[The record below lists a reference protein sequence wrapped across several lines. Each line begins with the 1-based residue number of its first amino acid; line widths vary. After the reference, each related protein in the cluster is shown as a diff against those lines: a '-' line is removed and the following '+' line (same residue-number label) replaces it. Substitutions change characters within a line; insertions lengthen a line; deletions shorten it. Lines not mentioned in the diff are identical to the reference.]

1 MAEDKK
7 DTKQNAEAEDKPK
20 RSRAAGTRKTS
31 EASEKKPA
39 PRRTRAKAKSED
51 KPESTEKA
59 AEKAAAKP
67 RRRTTRAKKDDAPK
81 AARTPR
87 AEPKAESKGQP
98 KAQSKAEPKAK
109 AADAKEP
116 KEAVGRAPARRR
128 GARPAPGERKGGSP
142 AQRPVVTA
150 RAKYVRSSARKA
162 RLVIDHVRGKPIGEA
177 RALLRHSPR
186 GVARDLERLLE
197 SAIANAENNHD
208 LVGDDLLVKEIY
220 ADEGP
225 TLKRFRARAQG
236 RAYRIRKRTSHLTVA
251 LTPKE

>member
-1 MAEDKK
+1 MADSRQDPQENK
-7 DTKQNAEAEDKPK
+7 EAADKPK
-20 RSRAAGTRKTS
+20 R
-31 EASEKKPA
+31 
-39 PRRTRAKAKSED
+39 RR
-51 KPESTEKA
+51 P
-59 AEKAAAKP
+59 AAAKDAESAERKP
-67 RRRTTRAKKDDAPK
+67 ARRRTQVKAKTEEKAETKKKPGPKQRRRTTTRAKQDDAP
-81 AARTPR
+81 
-87 AEPKAESKGQP
+87 
-98 KAQSKAEPKAK
+98 KAEPKAK
-109 AADAKEP
+109 AQPKAKPDDAEAP
-116 KEAVGRAPARRR
+116 KEAAAKPPASR
-128 GARPAPGERKGGSP
+128 GAARPAAERRGSRP
-142 AQRPVVTA
+142 EPVRPVVTA

-162 RLVIDHVRGKPIGEA
+162 RLVIDHVRGKPIDEA

-208 LVGDDLLVKEIY
+208 LIGDELYVKEIY

>member
-1 MAEDKK
+1 MADEKDPKK
-7 DTKQNAEAEDKPK
+7 QSAEAEDKPK
-20 RSRAAGTRKTS
+20 RGRSAGARKDGETAERKTARRRAPAKAKA
-31 EASEKKPA
+31 EDKASGEKPA
-39 PRRTRAKAKSED
+39 P
-51 KPESTEKA
+51 
-59 AEKAAAKP
+59 KP
-67 RRRTTRAKKDDAPK
+67 RRRTPARAKQNEAPQ
-81 AARTPR
+81 
-87 AEPKAESKGQP
+87 AETKSKP
-98 KAQSKAEPKAK
+98 EPKAK
-109 AADAKEP
+109 TKPETEGAKDAEP
-116 KEAVGRAPARRR
+116 TPKRPARGRA
-128 GARPAPGERKGGSP
+128 ARPAAEPKGGRP
-142 AQRPVVTA
+142 APVRPVVTA

-162 RLVIDHVRGKPIGEA
+162 RLVIDHVRGKPIDEA
-177 RALLRHSPR
+177 RAVLRHSPR

>member
-1 MAEDKK
+1 MADEKK
-7 DTKQNAEAEDKPK
+7 PKRSAAKKADSEDKPK
-20 RSRAAGTRKTS
+20 RTSRSTGTRKTA
-31 EASEKKPA
+31 ASKEEKPA
-39 PRRTRAKAKSED
+39 RAKA
-51 KPESTEKA
+51 P
-59 AEKAAAKP
+59 AKKKDGEQPAP
-67 RRRTTRAKKDDAPK
+67 RRRTTTARAKKP
-81 AARTPR
+81 AA
-87 AEPKAESKGQP
+87 
-98 KAQSKAEPKAK
+98 
-109 AADAKEP
+109 AKEP
-116 KEAVGRAPARRR
+116 AAKAEQADEKPAAKTPARKPAAKRE
-128 GARPAPGERKGGSP
+128 APRPAP
-142 AQRPVVTA
+142 ARPVVTA

-162 RLVIDHVRGKPIGEA
+162 RLVIDHVRGKPIAEA
-177 RALLRHSPR
+177 RALLQHSPR